1 VRTKW
6 RLASPAAVALGL
18 ACLTAGATARA
29 QLPTFSSKVEV
40 VRVDVLVTEF
50 GRPIVGLRPSDF
62 ELRDNGVRQSIEF
75 AALEKLPLKLIL
87 ALDSSDSVAGVRLAH
102 LQAACEAVLDRLQ
115 KEDEAALITFNH
127 KLVLGSPFTSD
138 LGRVRTALRAVAP
151 GGQTALV
158 DALYAGMVLGEAG
171 SGRGLLVAFTD
182 GADTSSFL
190 RRQAV
195 QDVAKS
201 SDVVVYP
208 VTSGRNGR
216 RLTSFLR
223 GIADQTGGRL
233 FEVESTPDLQKTFV
247 GILDEFRQR
256 YVLAFR
262 PQAVA
267 KGGWHRLEV
276 LVKGRPVDVRARAG
290 YQGGQ

>member
-1 VRTKW
+1 MV
-6 RLASPAAVALGL
+6 LGL
-18 ACLTAGATARA
+18 ACLTVGAPARA

-40 VRVDVLVTEF
+40 VRVDVLVTQS
-50 GRPIVGLRPSDF
+50 GRPILGLRSSDF
-62 ELRDNGVRQSIEF
+62 ELRDNGVRQEIEF
-75 AALEKLPLKLIL
+75 AALEKLPLRLIL
-87 ALDSSDSVAGVRLAH
+87 ALDSSDSVAGVRMMH
-102 LQAACEAVLDRLQ
+102 LRAACEAVLDRLQ

-127 KLVLGSPFTSD
+127 TLVLGSPFTSD

-151 GGQTALV
+151 GGETALV

-171 SGRGLLVAFTD
+171 SGRGLMVAFTD

-190 RRQAV
+190 RSQEV

-233 FEVESTPDLQKTFV
+233 FEVESTPDLQKAFV
-247 GILDEFRQR
+247 AILDEFRQR

-262 PQAVA
+262 PQSVT
-267 KGGWHRLEV
+267 KGGWHRLDV
-276 LVKGRPVDVRARAG
+276 LVKGRPFDVRARAG